1 MFQLWQSKNFTARKK
16 KLVDALGRGKEKVFF
31 LGFDIWL
38 ADGRRKRE
46 SGFASKQTAES
57 AAARIRLGEKNRRYE
72 LVDRQTFPALQE
84 LFQKR
89 IETINQHAEKMRAVR
104 VLQTLLECLAEK
116 GFSSIRV
123 NELTTAQIN
132 LYVER

>member
-1 MFQLWQSKNFTARKK
+1 MVIKKFYSAREKAGWRWDAAKK
-16 KLVDALGRGKEKVFF
+16 KFSSW
-31 LGFDIWL
+31 GFDIWL

-46 SGFASKQTAES
+46 SGFASKQIAES